1 VGPNFRY
8 HSERPQHPFLQHLF
22 MTFLSK
28 HQQLVI
34 LFSREPRADT
44 FPPLLPRLVL
54 SAGPSHSCT
63 VRIIR
68 QPRGGSRS
76 LVCIGFENFTS
87 VATSDAVD
95 ELECAGKVYVRA
107 LVLVVQRPPRFRS
120 IFLRSLAPILFY
132 LRFPI
137 SIHGDPC
144 SPATHPSVHSIVSLL
159 SLSQISALAP
169 LNHVQFQDKYPECLA
184 TYITLLRIIHALLLL
199 YA

>member
-28 HQQLVI
+28 HQHLVV

-44 FPPLLPRLVL
+44 FPPLLPRPVL
-54 SAGPSHSCT
+54 SAGPSHGCT

-68 QPRGGSRS
+68 QPTGGGRS

-95 ELECAGKVYVRA
+95 ELECAGKIYVRA

-120 IFLRSLAPILFY
+120 CSAPWPLFY
-132 LRFPI
+132 SI
-137 SIHGDPC
+137 SDSPSTSMAVLPC
-144 SPATHPSVHSIVSLL
+144 DASICPLHRLIPQSLPNFRPSSVEPRPV
-159 SLSQISALAP
+159 P
-169 LNHVQFQDKYPECLA
+169 G
-184 TYITLLRIIHALLLL
+184 
-199 YA
+199 

>member
-28 HQQLVI
+28 HQQLVV

-44 FPPLLPRLVL
+44 FPPLLPRPVL
-54 SAGPSHSCT
+54 SAGPSHGCT

-68 QPRGGSRS
+68 QPTGGGRS

-107 LVLVVQRPPRFRS
+107 LVLVKAATIP
-120 IFLRSLAPILFY
+120 IFLRSLAPVLFY
-132 LRFPI
+132 LRSPI
-137 SIHGDPC
+137 NIHGDPC
-144 SPATHPSVHSIVSLL
+144 SPATHPSVHSIVSFL
-159 SLSQISALAP
+159 SLSQISGVVKDG
-169 LNHVQFQDKYPECLA
+169 VQWSEGDSWPIGERA
-184 TYITLLRIIHALLLL
+184 EGAGTVGGVERER
-199 YA
+199 